1 MSKPFTCPHCGSH
14 DYAIV
19 LTGCKVQGATIE
31 ESFSWDP
38 ASAEY
43 ESSGPVLTDSES
55 IDNEHGEAICSNCE
69 KDVSDAV
76 SAYEASLGPEAAQA

>member
-19 LTGCKVQGATIE
+19 LTGCKVLGATIE
-31 ESFSWDP
+31 ESFNWNPLS
-38 ASAEY
+38 SEY
-43 ESSGPVLTDSES
+43 QSSGPVLTDSES
-55 IDNEHGEAICSNCE
+55 IDNEGGEAVCSNCE

-76 SAYEASLGPEAAQA
+76 SAYEASIGPEAAQA